1 MARDRNGIAQSTWQ
15 HLSTSLAANS
25 KDLPHLDGHRTR
37 LAEVLTQAEDL
48 TAQQAALRASKQE
61 ASKKLAQLMGEGR
74 KLATFLRVGVKQHYG
89 NRAEKLVEFGLQ
101 PLRTR
106 HKAAAVPPTTPPT
119 PEKPTPATPST
130 GNPPPGTP
138 APSSTGAPSPAG
150 SGH

>member
-1 MARDRNGIAQSTWQ
+1 MARDRNGIAQSSWQ

-25 KDLPHLDGHRTR
+25 KDLPHLDGHRAR
-37 LAEVLTQAEDL
+37 LLEVLTQAEDL
-48 TAQQAALRASKQE
+48 TAQQAALSASKQE
-61 ASKKLAQLMGEGR
+61 ASKQLAQLMGEGR

-106 HKAAAVPPTTPPT
+106 RKGAAAPPTTQPT
-119 PEKPTPATPST
+119 AEKPAPATPST
-130 GNPPPGTP
+130 EKPG
-138 APSSTGAPSPAG
+138 PSATGAPSPAG